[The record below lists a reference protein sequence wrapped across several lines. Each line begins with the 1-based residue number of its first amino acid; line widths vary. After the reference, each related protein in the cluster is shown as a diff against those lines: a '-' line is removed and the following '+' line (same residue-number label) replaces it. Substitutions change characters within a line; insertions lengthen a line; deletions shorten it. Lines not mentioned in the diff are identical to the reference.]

1 MNWAS
6 SLRRGISYWAKQY
19 AERHDIPH
27 YLSLGKPPTV
37 MFEPYNGN
45 TLHGNFLSPSY
56 RAILDHQRWSSRLK
70 KPHPRRSKDLP
81 ADKRNQAK
89 ELDSSNSSDALL
101 MNVFCYP
108 KIEKRHALV
117 RLLGQSALPL
127 PEFGVPGRVPLV
139 GGEPDATEIDMQL
152 GEILIEAKLTEPDFT
167 KKSKA
172 CVETYRDFK
181 EVLEA
186 SALPQSDDKYF
197 NYQLIRYVL
206 AAFAH
211 DAAFFLICDARRPD
225 LLRSWWNVMRS
236 IKPLALRSRC
246 HFVLWQEI
254 AAAAPDEIREFLREK
269 YGIVTTWHGA

>member
-1 MNWAS
+1 MNWSS
-6 SLRRGISYWAKQY
+6 SLRREIGYWARQY

-27 YLSLGKPPTV
+27 YFSLGQSPTV
-37 MFEPYNGN
+37 MFEPYNDN
-45 TLHGNFLSPSY
+45 TLHGNFLVPSY
-56 RAILDHQRWSSRLK
+56 KAILDHQRWRSRLK
-70 KPHPRRSKDLP
+70 KSHQRSKALP
-81 ADKRNQAK
+81 LEKRSQAK

-108 KIEKRHALV
+108 KIEKCRALA
-117 RLLGQSALPL
+117 RLFGQSVLPL
-127 PEFGVPGRVPLV
+127 PGFGVPAHVPLV
-139 GGEPDATEIDMQL
+139 SGKTDTTEIDMRL
-152 GEILIEAKLTEPDFT
+152 GQILIEAKLAEPDFT

-172 CVETYRDFK
+172 HVETYRDFR
-181 EVLEA
+181 EVFEA
-186 SALPQSDDKYF
+186 SALPQSDDEYF

-225 LLRSWWNVMRS
+225 LLRSWWDVMRS

-254 AAAAPDEIREFLREK
+254 AAVAPDKIRGFLREK
-269 YGIVTTWHGA
+269 YGIATTWHSA